1 MKNDTMKKRLDAVKD
16 LIKTILEDESDMD
29 EKSNFD
35 FMLMVLKKD
44 SKEMWTRGEC
54 RKESIDKMILFLEDV
69 KRRM

>member
-16 LIKTILEDESDMD
+16 LIKTILEDETDGKSD
-29 EKSNFD
+29 FD
-35 FMLMVLKKD
+35 FMVMILKKD

-54 RKESIDKMILFLEDV
+54 NKESIEKMILFLEDV

>member
-1 MKNDTMKKRLDAVKD
+1 MKKRLDAVKD
-16 LIKTILEDESDMD
+16 LIKTILEDESDTN
-29 EKSNFD
+29 EKSDFD

-54 RKESIDKMILFLEDV
+54 NKESIEKMILFLEDV

>member
-16 LIKTILEDESDMD
+16 LIKTILEDESCSG
-29 EKSNFD
+29 EKSDFD

-54 RKESIDKMILFLEDV
+54 NKESIEKMILFLEDV

>member
-16 LIKTILEDESDMD
+16 LIKTILEDESCSG
-29 EKSNFD
+29 EKSDFD
-35 FMLMVLKKD
+35 FMVMILKKD

-54 RKESIDKMILFLEDV
+54 NKESIEKMILFLEDV